1 MPNKICTKCK
11 EEKPTEEFYFNS
23 RYGKP
28 IARCKE
34 CIAAYRKTPEA
45 RAVRNTPERREKRRQ
60 YLAQPEVILARRLSA
75 REYNQRPEVIAR
87 RQTPERREKRR
98 QYLAQ
103 PEVILARRLS
113 AREYNQRPEVIARRQ
128 TPEAK
133 ARKSA
138 YDKRPENRAR
148 ARIRDRQPARRKQQ
162 DELRSQRRR
171 EDPVLN
177 LRFLVS
183 SMVNKGMRKQN
194 VTKNNSTWNAL
205 PYTPLQLREHLES
218 QFDSWMNWD
227 NHGCKEGC
235 WSIDHIIPQ
244 SSFKFDSMDH
254 PDFQKCWA
262 LENLRPLDHWEN
274 VKKSNKILKDEEDGE

>member
-1 MPNKICTKCK
+1 MPNKVCNKCK

-34 CIAAYRKTPEA
+34 CIAAYSKTPEA

-60 YLAQPEVILARRLSA
+60 YGAEYRARPEVILA
-75 REYNQRPEVIAR
+75 
-87 RQTPERREKRR
+87 K
-98 QYLAQ
+98 
-103 PEVILARRLS
+103 RLS

-133 ARKSA
+133 ARKAA
-138 YDKRPENRAR
+138 YDQSPENRAR

-162 DELRSQRRR
+162 DELRRQSRR

-205 PYTPLQLREHLES
+205 PPILPYNCES
-218 QFDSWMNWD
+218 IWNRSLTLGWI
-227 NHGCKEGC
+227 G
-235 WSIDHIIPQ
+235 II
-244 SSFKFDSMDH
+244 MD
-254 PDFQKCWA
+254 
-262 LENLRPLDHWEN
+262 
-274 VKKSNKILKDEEDGE
+274 VKKVAGLSIILFPRVVLSLTQWIILTFKSVGH

>member
-1 MPNKICTKCK
+1 MPNKVCNKCK

-34 CIAAYRKTPEA
+34 CIAAYSKTPEA

-60 YLAQPEVILARRLSA
+60 YGAEYRARPEVILA
-75 REYNQRPEVIAR
+75 
-87 RQTPERREKRR
+87 K
-98 QYLAQ
+98 
-103 PEVILARRLS
+103 RLS

-133 ARKSA
+133 ARKAA
-138 YDKRPENRAR
+138 YDQSPENRAR

-162 DELRSQRRR
+162 DELRRQSRR